1 MKYTAYPV
9 AASAYPEISVR
20 NQFAGRHTHIVKDD
34 VTFMTPLGV
43 VLCHYVKVENILQ
56 DGTLAAAPETATC
69 PECSRRY
76 AKLAAAK

>member
-1 MKYTAYPV
+1 MQYIAYPV

-20 NQFAGRHTHIVKDD
+20 NSQSARHTHIVKSD

-56 DGTLAAAPETATC
+56 DGSLAAAPETATC

-76 AKLAAAK
+76 ARLVAK